1 MSQRRRS
8 RHRCWLYSYHR
19 YWTYSCSANRFV
31 RALSFALQLTM
42 KNIASCLFALL
53 GSSARRAPARWPA
66 TAARQRPWPSVRE
79 LLLLHHHKPGGHH
92 RTRRRTTS
100 LDRSHTMEMYI
111 HETHIR
117 CVAPRRNFCLCGS
130 LAGCGNQRSGAGD
143 ISSNGNSVTRWRA
156 GARATLGCGGPT
168 ATARPSFQRRA
179 LRPPHG
185 CPLA

>member
-1 MSQRRRS
+1 MRKLFLPQVLDLKLLSKSLCARTVFCPAIDHEG
-8 RHRCWLYSYHR
+8 HRFLPLCAAR
-19 YWTYSCSANRFV
+19 E
-31 RALSFALQLTM
+31 
-42 KNIASCLFALL
+42 L
-53 GSSARRAPARWPA
+53 GACRAPARWPA

-130 LAGCGNQRSGAGD
+130 LAGGCGNQRSGAGD

-156 GARATLGCGGPT
+156 GARTTLGCGGPT